1 MMKRIIVTLI
11 LLLLTL
17 GVESVMGSGG
27 SQGNNCQGLTS
38 QIAALRGEKAE
49 LQEQLEYAAPREK
62 PAIALQIK
70 RIEDEIAD
78 LQLQLQL
85 CQAAQGP
92 VGSTCNK
99 AKRISAALFPD
110 GRAEVFMVGL
120 DSHMFH
126 SIQPTPNSPFPDFG
140 GGLVGSS
147 ANLATDIAAVR
158 MPDGHAE
165 AFMVGLDGRMWR
177 SSQHADGGFPD
188 DFALKPVGSSA
199 NKAQRITAVALPDG
213 RADVFM
219 IGLDGHIFHSV
230 QSSPNGAFPD
240 FGGGL
245 VGSPANLAT
254 DIAAVRMPNG
264 HVEVFIVGLDGRMW
278 RSSQHADGSFPDDF
292 ALKPV
297 GSSANRA
304 QRITAVALP
313 DGRAVVIMIGLDGHM
328 FNSLQSKPNGTF
340 PDFAGG
346 PVGSSTNIATE
357 IKAARLP
364 DGRIEVFTI
373 GADGRMWR
381 SL

>member
-1 MMKRIIVTLI
+1 MKRITVTLI
-11 LLLLTL
+11 LLLLTS
-17 GVESVMGSGG
+17 GVGSVMGSGG
-27 SQGNNCQGLTS
+27 SQVNTCQDIAS
-38 QIAALRGEKAE
+38 QIAALTGEKAD
-49 LQEQLEYAAPREK
+49 LQAQLQYAAPGEK
-62 PAIALQIK
+62 PAIVLQIK
-70 RIEDEIAD
+70 RITEQIAD

-92 VGSTCNK
+92 VGSPSNK

-140 GGLVGSS
+140 GGLVGSH

-177 SSQHADGGFPD
+177 SSQHADG
-188 DFALKPVGSSA
+188 
-199 NKAQRITAVALPDG
+199 
-213 RADVFM
+213 
-219 IGLDGHIFHSV
+219 
-230 QSSPNGAFPD
+230 
-240 FGGGL
+240 
-245 VGSPANLAT
+245 
-254 DIAAVRMPNG
+254 
-264 HVEVFIVGLDGRMW
+264 
-278 RSSQHADGSFPDDF
+278 SFPDDF

-304 QRITAVALP
+304 QRVTAVALP

-346 PVGSSTNIATE
+346 PVGSSANIATE